1 MPVLSAVAAQWADRP
16 PEETLHTAALADEL
30 GYPELWIGETATY
43 DAFSLATAIGLATDR
58 VPLTIG
64 PLAVG
69 VRDPAMIAM
78 GIASV
83 AALIRRPVT
92 AALGTSSPRLV
103 RSWHGRSTTD
113 AASALAESARAV
125 TALLAGET
133 VTPMRGADGSGA
145 DDSGAGGSGTDQS
158 GARNGG
164 AEGSG
169 TAGGDKSPGAAGG
182 SSAGAAGGD
191 KSSGAAGGG
200 SAGAAG
206 EAGFKLLLDPPGGA
220 VTVAAFGSR
229 AVRAAAEHADRMVV
243 DMVSVES
250 AARLR
255 AELDQAAEDAGRP
268 APRLAAWLPAA
279 VDPAPE
285 ALAQLVRALV
295 PYLGLPGYRDM
306 FAEAGYSEI
315 TELASS
321 GAGYQEV
328 VRALPLDILTT
339 IGLVGDRT
347 TIAKRLA
354 EYADAGVNEVA
365 IVPTTAGDR
374 GGATTLTALH
384 NLRA

>member
-16 PEETLHTAALADEL
+16 PEETLHTASLADEL

-78 GIASV
+78 GVASV

-103 RSWHGRSTTD
+103 RNWHGRSTED
-113 AASALAESARAV
+113 AASALSESARAV

-133 VTPMRGADGSGA
+133 VTPTRTVSGPDANENAGGSGAHDASADGSGTRKGGGKG
-145 DDSGAGGSGTDQS
+145 SGA
-158 GARNGG
+158 
-164 AEGSG
+164 
-169 TAGGDKSPGAAGG
+169 P
-182 SSAGAAGGD
+182 
-191 KSSGAAGGG
+191 
-200 SAGAAG
+200 G

-220 VTVAAFGSR
+220 VTVAAFGAR

-255 AELDQAAEDAGRP
+255 AELDQAAKEAGRP

-315 TELASS
+315 TELARS

-328 VRALPLDILTT
+328 VRALPLDILNT
-339 IGLVGDRT
+339 IGLVGNRT
-347 TIAKRLA
+347 TITERLS

>member
-78 GIASV
+78 GVASV
-83 AALIRRPVT
+83 AALTRRRVT
-92 AALGTSSPRLV
+92 VALGTSSPRLV
-103 RSWHGRSTTD
+103 RSWHDRSTTD
-113 AASALAESARAV
+113 SATVLAESARAV

-133 VTPMRGADGSGA
+133 VAPERTTRDPDA
-145 DDSGAGGSGTDQS
+145 DDGTGGGDGAGGRADD
-158 GARNGG
+158 R
-164 AEGSG
+164 
-169 TAGGDKSPGAAGG
+169 PGAAGG
-182 SSAGAAGGD
+182 GEPAGAG
-191 KSSGAAGGG
+191 
-200 SAGAAG
+200 
-206 EAGFKLLLDPPGGA
+206 GFKLLLDPPGGA
-220 VTVAAFGSR
+220 VTVAALGSR

-243 DMVSVES
+243 DMVSVDS

-255 AELDQAAEDAGRP
+255 AELDQAAEEAGRP

-306 FAEAGYSEI
+306 FAEAGYSEVA
-315 TELASS
+315 ELARS

-328 VRALPLDILTT
+328 VRALPLDILNT
-339 IGLVGDRT
+339 IGLVGDRSA
-347 TIAKRLA
+347 IAKRLS
-354 EYADAGVNEVA
+354 EYAEAGVDEVA

-374 GGATTLTALH
+374 GGASTLTALH
-384 NLRA
+384 DLHP